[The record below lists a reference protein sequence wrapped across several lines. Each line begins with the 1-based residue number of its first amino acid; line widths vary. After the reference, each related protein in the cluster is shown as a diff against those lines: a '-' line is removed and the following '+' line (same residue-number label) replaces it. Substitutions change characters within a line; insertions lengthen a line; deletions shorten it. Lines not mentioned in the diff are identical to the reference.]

1 MKHFLLLV
9 LSCFFIAGT
18 ATAQSLVS
26 FTALTGVKAAREK
39 VSQMGYTDA
48 KLLQIN
54 TYNNHHQPIF
64 KYSDK
69 YNVCTNGKAFQ
80 WMYIFSYTQDSKVVV
95 ISVTNEDGK
104 FVPIVK
110 DNLSVLEFNAMDNHI
125 EYQGLD
131 GFIEFPNSV
140 VDSDFPFIFRQNVGS
155 IQVID
160 NENSYTSL
168 LLTSR
173 QNSQKR
179 LTDYNFDKKVL
190 DSLYPFIWQYSGH
203 GQNIGIDGNWGG
215 SAGSIIAFSAMNG
228 EFFYEFLTTNVE
240 EFSTPSTLTLS
251 PNPTTGSISIKGT
264 TTSPQIPI
272 HVRIIDALGRQHHQ
286 QYTQASA
293 DGTFT
298 FMWDG
303 MAGGESLPTGAYSAV
318 MTAGSVVKS
327 MPFEVVR

>member
-9 LSCFFIAGT
+9 LSCFFIAGA

-64 KYSDK
+64 NYSDK
-69 YNVCTNGKAFQ
+69 YNVCYNGKALH
-80 WMYIFSYTQDSKVVV
+80 WIYLFSYTQDSKVLV
-95 ISVTNEDGK
+95 ISVTNEAGK

-110 DNLSVLEFNAMDNHI
+110 DNLSLLEFNAMDNHL

-131 GFIEFPNSV
+131 SFIELPNSV

-173 QNSQKR
+173 QNSQKG
-179 LTDYNFDKKVL
+179 LTDYNFDKKIL

-203 GQNIGIDGNWGG
+203 GQNIGIDGSWGG
-215 SAGSIIAFSAMNG
+215 SAASIIAFSAING
-228 EFFYEFLTTNVE
+228 EFFYDFHTTDVE

-251 PNPTTGSISIKGT
+251 PNPTSGNISIKGIT
-264 TTSPQIPI
+264 TAPQIPI
-272 HVRIIDALGRQHHQ
+272 HVRIIDALGSQ
-286 QYTQASA
+286 QYQEYTQASA
-293 DGTFT
+293 DGSFT

-303 MAGGESLPTGAYSAV
+303 QTGGESLPTGAFSAV
-318 MTAGSVVKS
+318 MTVGSVVKS
-327 MPFEVVR
+327 VPFVVVR